1 MNSEELGVRSKKL
14 AAEYILRTKK
24 SVLFLIS
31 IFVSFFAFLPPNAQV
46 ISEKLYPTAIAF
58 STPQS
63 IDNLVGH
70 YNNKIKFIFSDI
82 DGTIIPLDKK
92 VSKRTISENTKIS
105 VQKLKQAH
113 IPLIL
118 VTGRSYK
125 EAKNVATEMG
135 NENNYIITFQG
146 AQIINPNGKIIY
158 RDDIKN
164 KDFKKIIKNL
174 ESFNKLYNQNSKPYF
189 VLDGEYYSMEK
200 TNFPYLWQKMKV
212 IKSIDELKPNAQPSK
227 IEIYESNPKKIKL
240 LQAYFKKLFPDYHV
254 NVAADCY
261 CCITSKTATKGVAIK
276 KLAGILNIN
285 LQNSAALGDAENDI
299 SMLNLIRT
307 NRGVAIAVG
316 NAMNNVKSN
325 ANFITSPVDN
335 DGFANAVN
343 KILLN
348 NSALK

>member
-1 MNSEELGVRSKKL
+1 MRSKNKIIKL
-14 AAEYILRTKK
+14 LWLFIIIVGMFLTLLSISAEAIDGK
-24 SVLFLIS
+24 I
-31 IFVSFFAFLPPNAQV
+31 
-46 ISEKLYPTAIAF
+46 YPAKTNI
-58 STPQS
+58 STPKS
-63 IDNLVGH
+63 IDNLFGN

-92 VSKRTISENTKIS
+92 VSKREISKTTKLS
-105 VQKLKQAH
+105 VQKLKEAQ

-125 EAKNVATEMG
+125 EAKNIATEIG
-135 NENNYIITFQG
+135 NENTYIITFQG

-174 ESFNKLYNQNSKPYF
+174 ESFNKLYKQNSKPYF
-189 VLDGEYYSMEK
+189 VLDGEYYSIGK
-200 TNFPYLWQKMKV
+200 TDFPYLWENMKV
-212 IKSIDELKPNAQPSK
+212 INSIDELKPNAQPSK
-227 IEIYESNPKKIKL
+227 IEIYEPNPKKIKL
-240 LQAYFKKLFPDYHV
+240 LQAYFKNLFPDYHV

-276 KLAGILNIN
+276 KLAGILGIK

-299 SMLNLIRT
+299 SMLNLIKS
-307 NRGVAIAVG
+307 NGGLAIAVG
-316 NAMNNVKSN
+316 NAMSNVKSS
-325 ANFITSPVDN
+325 ANYITSPVDK
-335 DGFANAVN
+335 DGFAKAID

-348 NSALK
+348 NYRFQYFALK

>member
-1 MNSEELGVRSKKL
+1 MVSKKL
-14 AAEYILRTKK
+14 AGKYILSIKK
-24 SVLFLIS
+24 NVLFLLS
-31 IFVSFFAFLPPNAQV
+31 ILILFLIFLPVKAKV
-46 ISEKLYPTAIAF
+46 IDAKSYPASTKV

-63 IDNLVGH
+63 IDNLFGN

-92 VSKRTISENTKIS
+92 VSKREISNNTKLS
-105 VQKLKQAH
+105 VQKLKQAQ

-125 EAKNVATEMG
+125 EAKNIAAEMG

-189 VLDGEYYSMEK
+189 VLDGEYYSIGK
-200 TNFPYLWQKMKV
+200 TNFPYLWENMKV
-212 IKSIDELKPNAQPSK
+212 IKSIDELKQNAQPSK
-227 IEIYESNPKKIKL
+227 IEIYEPNPKKIKL
-240 LQAYFKKLFPDYHV
+240 LQAYFKNLFPDYHV

-261 CCITSKTATKGVAIK
+261 CCITSKTATKGVAVK
-276 KLAGILNIN
+276 KLAGMLGIK

-299 SMLNLIRT
+299 SMLNLIKS
-307 NRGVAIAVG
+307 NGGLAIAVG
-316 NAMNNVKSN
+316 NAMSNVKNS
-325 ANFITSPVDN
+325 ANYITSSVN
-335 DGFANAVN
+335 KDGFAKAID

-348 NSALK
+348 NYRFQYFALK